1 MKNTKIICTIGPAS
15 STNEVLVDMINSGMD
30 VARFNMSHG
39 DHDGHRQL
47 IDSVRM
53 ASRQTNKPIAIMIDT
68 RGPEI
73 RIKNFQNGYA
83 NLQHNQSFT
92 LTTKEI
98 EGNENIVS
106 ITYPKLPQVVSKG
119 TLIYINDGT
128 ICLKVVSTTT
138 TDINTKVVA
147 GGKLTN
153 KKSINIPSVDINMPY
168 ISKQDESDIKFACDM
183 NADYLAISFVR
194 TKKDVMAVRHLIET
208 YGKPNIKIISKIE
221 SRLGVDNYHDILE
234 VSDGIMVAR
243 GDLGVE
249 IDYTQIPIVQ
259 KELLA
264 ECNEHGKIGITAT
277 QMMESMI
284 TNVRPTRAEI
294 SDVANA
300 ILDGSTAIMLSGES
314 SAGLDPANVVKTMA
328 RIAEATEKT
337 VAEESTYNLNK
348 VEKMAYSASAT
359 ATATNAKAIVCYDV
373 ISAYELSTLRPNCPI
388 YFMTND
394 RQEQNMASLYYG
406 VFAICTKNTATVRY
420 LMDENIIKNNSIVV
434 ELRGNTIQ
442 VINL

>member
-194 TKKDVMAVRHLIET
+194 TKKDA
-208 YGKPNIKIISKIE
+208 
-221 SRLGVDNYHDILE
+221 
-234 VSDGIMVAR
+234 
-243 GDLGVE
+243 
-249 IDYTQIPIVQ
+249 
-259 KELLA
+259 LL
-264 ECNEHGKIGITAT
+264 
-277 QMMESMI
+277 S
-284 TNVRPTRAEI
+284 PW
-294 SDVANA
+294 
-300 ILDGSTAIMLSGES
+300 
-314 SAGLDPANVVKTMA
+314 
-328 RIAEATEKT
+328 
-337 VAEESTYNLNK
+337 
-348 VEKMAYSASAT
+348 
-359 ATATNAKAIVCYDV
+359 
-373 ISAYELSTLRPNCPI
+373 
-388 YFMTND
+388 
-394 RQEQNMASLYYG
+394 
-406 VFAICTKNTATVRY
+406 
-420 LMDENIIKNNSIVV
+420 
-434 ELRGNTIQ
+434 ELRSTKDYYVILGNNTITSYFS
-442 VINL
+442 LMS